1 MLKLVKFFTG
11 AKVTS
16 YKLKFALHDTF
27 YNTKP
32 TDDGLGNNLL
42 KVMQHKEIRGSFET
56 VRDELS
62 KLGIEKIVLGPD
74 SIDFEGKISVFDK

>member
-1 MLKLVKFFTG
+1 MKLIKFFTG

-16 YKLKFALHDTF
+16 YKLKLALHETF

-32 TDDGLGNNLL
+32 TNDGLGNNLL
-42 KVMQHKEIRGSFET
+42 KVMQHKELRGSFET

-62 KLGIEKIVLGPD
+62 KLGIEKIVLSQD
-74 SIDFEGKISVFDK
+74 NICFEGKIWLFDK

>member
-1 MLKLVKFFTG
+1 MLKLIKFFTG

-27 YNTKP
+27 RNTEP
-32 TDDGLGNNLL
+32 TNDGLGNNLK
-42 KVMQHKEIRGSFET
+42 KVMQHREIRGSFGT

-62 KLGIEKIVLGPD
+62 KLGIEKIVLGSD
-74 SIDFEGKISVFDK
+74 SINFEGKI